1 MLNVDFADAAPM
13 LIKYVL
19 EGLAVAFVAFWLT
32 GRKTKVADIMSIA
45 AAATATFF
53 ILDRF
58 SPGVAAGT
66 RQGAGFGVGFKMVA

>member
-1 MLNVDFADAAPM
+1 M

-19 EGLAVAFVAFWLT
+19 EGLAVAIVAFYLT
-32 GRKTKVADIMSIA
+32 GRKTKVRDITAIA

-66 RQGAGFGVGFKMVA
+66 RQGAGFGVGFRMIA